1 MITYVVITGQKF
13 CPLSSVSC
21 HISRIGYTNR
31 WRPRRPFFAQTSH
44 TVTAD
49 RTAIRSIPAHAAAA
63 VLVETGA
70 NMGDPLGVLE
80 DLVLDDVY
88 MLAPSATA
96 PQRLSVAS
104 GSDGSF
110 TLADDSELGQ
120 PGAAL
125 HLDCALTLMA
135 EAGPNVDALVMVEV
149 DAEGLIA
156 AVYLVPMAPLM
167 PQTGYTL
174 LKAERAPARARLAQM
189 ASIAFTRGTHIT
201 LATGAQKPIEDLR
214 PGDRIL
220 TRDDGVQELRW
231 IGQTTSR
238 ATGAMAPIL
247 IRKGTLNNARDLLVS
262 PDHRLMVYQ
271 RHDALGAG
279 TPELLVAARHLVNG
293 DSVVVQDGGFVD
305 YFQLLFDRHHIVY
318 AEGIAAESLFLDPVT
333 EPALPPGLLQ
343 RIADGSIPP
352 QRRDSHGLDVP
363 SPLLDRPD
371 LVELLKRASLR

>member
-1 MITYVVITGQKF
+1 MTE
-13 CPLSSVSC
+13 
-21 HISRIGYTNR
+21 
-31 WRPRRPFFAQTSH
+31 A
-44 TVTAD
+44 
-49 RTAIRSIPAHAAAA
+49 RTATRSIPAYPAEAFR
-63 VLVETGA
+63 VETGA
-70 NMGDPLGVLE
+70 NAGDALGVLE

-88 MLAPSATA
+88 ALAGKTPAR
-96 PQRLSVAS
+96 RLSLVSHA
-104 GSDGSF
+104 DGRFSVGPD
-110 TLADDSELGQ
+110 TELGR

-125 HLDCALTLMA
+125 HLDCALTLMP

-149 DAEGLIA
+149 DGDGMIA
-156 AVYLVPMAPLM
+156 GITLLPLAPLT
-167 PQTGYTL
+167 PETGYTL
-174 LKAERAPARARLAQM
+174 LSAERSGARARLAQM
-189 ASIAFTRGTHIT
+189 AAVSFTRGTHIT
-201 LATGAQKPIEDLR
+201 LATGAQRPIEDLR

-262 PDHRLMVYQ
+262 PDHRLMLYQ

-279 TPELLVAARHLVNG
+279 TPELLIPARHLVNG

-333 EPALPPGLLQ
+333 EPALPPELLE
-343 RIADGSIPP
+343 RLAEASLPH

-363 SPLLDRPD
+363 RPLLDRPD

>member
-1 MITYVVITGQKF
+1 
-13 CPLSSVSC
+13 
-21 HISRIGYTNR
+21 
-31 WRPRRPFFAQTSH
+31 
-44 TVTAD
+44 
-49 RTAIRSIPAHAAAA
+49 
-63 VLVETGA
+63 
-70 NMGDPLGVLE
+70 MGDPLGVLE

-88 MLAPSATA
+88 MLAPGAAA
-96 PQRLSVAS
+96 PRRLSVAS

-110 TLADDSELGQ
+110 TLAEDSELGQ

-363 SPLLDRPD
+363 SPLLDRPN